1 MSRECHREGLGR
13 FSEASRDGD
22 TSQRVE
28 DDVAHGCVRV
38 EESGVH
44 AERTA
49 VPARANL
56 PRGVTGV
63 QVLEPIFQ
71 AARLRASERDDGG
84 ASLVVP
90 PDVPVDVGLV
100 AGEDGDVGD
109 ARAVAVEAGPGVEAG
124 VAVGGAGEG
133 NETLGFGLV
142 VSRGGAR
149 RERVARSRGER
160 HVGGDA
166 TRRELDRAV
175 DARLANREDARRE
188 REREERRAKRPA
200 RRHPHRARERA
211 ERSAKSNGAKGHA
224 LTTRD
229 HPRETARTVP

>member
-1 MSRECHREGLGR
+1 MAMTLSL
-13 FSEASRDGD
+13 SM
-22 TSQRVE
+22 
-28 DDVAHGCVRV
+28 
-38 EESGVH
+38 
-44 AERTA
+44 
-49 VPARANL
+49 
-56 PRGVTGV
+56 
-63 QVLEPIFQ
+63 PIFQ

-133 NETLGFGLV
+133 DETLGFGLV

-188 REREERRAKRPA
+188 RDEA
-200 RRHPHRARERA
+200 RREAKA
-211 ERSAKSNGAKGHA
+211 EKTMRMEAAAMA
-224 LTTRD
+224 LTAL
-229 HPRETARTVP
+229 EAKARSEAT